1 MAHALQPHR
10 SSNVTTFAVFTRSTP
25 LSSSHRVMRASACLL
40 LAAFVPAPLVA
51 QAPPQPARA
60 LADTTTYVPRHQ
72 LPNGRQLVVV
82 FVGGDEAMRIPQF
95 VASVRSM
102 KPMLARQ
109 AAQRGI
115 ALSITGVSLDWDVE
129 QGISNLRA
137 MGAWDEI
144 VVGNN
149 WINAGAQH
157 WVWRPDG
164 RASTPQIAVYERTVD
179 GRGSSVAFGAER
191 YVARFEGIE
200 PIVDWVQRGAPLPA
214 DEPR

>member
-1 MAHALQPHR
+1 
-10 SSNVTTFAVFTRSTP
+10 
-25 LSSSHRVMRASACLL
+25 MRAPALVL
-40 LAAFVPAPLVA
+40 LAALVPAPLFA

-60 LADTTTYVPRHQ
+60 LADTAAYVPRHQ
-72 LPNGRQLVVV
+72 MPNGRQLVVV
-82 FVGGDEAMRIPQF
+82 FVGGPEAMGIPQF

-102 KPMLARQ
+102 KPLLARQ

-115 ALSITGVSLDWDVE
+115 ALSITGVALDWEVE
-129 QGISNLRA
+129 QGITKLRA

-164 RASTPQIAVYERTVD
+164 RAVTPQIAVYERTVD
-179 GRGSSVAFGAER
+179 GRGTSVAFGAER
-191 YVARFEGIE
+191 HVARFEGTDT
-200 PIVDWVQRGAPLPA
+200 IVVWVRRGAPVPA